1 MATWGL
7 GMMSLVG
14 QNGNTS
20 HWANA
25 RVSVPMM
32 RSFSRFIFAELHM
45 RLSVRLFLVCGAV
58 SLFANTVACA
68 AEQLPAGSRAGV
80 VRVGL
85 ERNLGPDFLI
95 ESFAPTMRL
104 LRREK
109 PNTTFKTTFYTAGEL
124 AEAVRERRTDIF
136 FADSALFGVLQ
147 LEAGA
152 IQLATRTAPYAADP
166 SKATSFAVVVRRG
179 SEIKKLSDLPGKKI
193 AAEDPGSFSTWLL
206 FQGVLKN
213 LGALEE
219 GWDRAVR
226 FTGYQLPDPILLVQ
240 QAAVDAA
247 VVPACRL
254 ETLIDMNVVHESEL
268 DVLNEQSA
276 TGFPCRRS
284 ADLFPDIV
292 LGVAS
297 GVDPDLASAIAVTVM
312 SAPPFRP

>member
-1 MATWGL
+1 MGCKGSRVRIPPPRPDNKTGHLQRWPFLLPFFCTASQRSPEAPSSAGAMATWGL

-109 PNTTFKTTFYTAGEL
+109 PNTTFKTT
-124 AEAVRERRTDIF
+124 
-136 FADSALFGVLQ
+136 
-147 LEAGA
+147 
-152 IQLATRTAPYAADP
+152 
-166 SKATSFAVVVRRG
+166 
-179 SEIKKLSDLPGKKI
+179 
-193 AAEDPGSFSTWLL
+193 
-206 FQGVLKN
+206 
-213 LGALEE
+213 
-219 GWDRAVR
+219 
-226 FTGYQLPDPILLVQ
+226 
-240 QAAVDAA
+240 
-247 VVPACRL
+247 
-254 ETLIDMNVVHESEL
+254 
-268 DVLNEQSA
+268 
-276 TGFPCRRS
+276 
-284 ADLFPDIV
+284 
-292 LGVAS
+292 
-297 GVDPDLASAIAVTVM
+297 
-312 SAPPFRP
+312 

>member
-1 MATWGL
+1 
-7 GMMSLVG
+7 MMSLVG
-14 QNGNTS
+14 QNGKTS

-179 SEIKKLSDLPGKKI
+179 SEIKKLSDLPGKKSQRKI
-193 AAEDPGSFSTWLL
+193 REAFQLGCSFKGSSRIW
-206 FQGVLKN
+206 
-213 LGALEE
+213 
-219 GWDRAVR
+219 VR
-226 FTGYQLPDPILLVQ
+226 LRKAGIGLCDSPVISRLIRFFLCSRQ
-240 QAAVDAA
+240 Q
-247 VVPACRL
+247 
-254 ETLIDMNVVHESEL
+254 
-268 DVLNEQSA
+268 
-276 TGFPCRRS
+276 
-284 ADLFPDIV
+284 
-292 LGVAS
+292 
-297 GVDPDLASAIAVTVM
+297 
-312 SAPPFRP
+312 